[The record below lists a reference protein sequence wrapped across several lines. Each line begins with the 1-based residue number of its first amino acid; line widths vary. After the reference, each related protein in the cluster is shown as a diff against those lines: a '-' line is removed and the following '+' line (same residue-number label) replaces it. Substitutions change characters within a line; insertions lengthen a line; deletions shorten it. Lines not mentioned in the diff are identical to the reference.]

1 MQQEAMELAELLF
14 NKGVII
20 LVAVIIALVIQH
32 IAVRLAHRVLDA
44 SNVPSVSILINI
56 LRGLIWFLAL
66 LSVMEPVFGVAPSY
80 FVATLGVVSVAVS
93 LGLQDTISN
102 IIGGLSLMLAHV
114 IKPGDEIAVGS
125 VTGEVT
131 DVTWRSTTVRN
142 RSGAVE
148 VIPNSVLNK
157 TSLTRRIPFEV
168 GRVDVP
174 FDAVQGADLTAITNE
189 ILPVVEEAL
198 GEYRDPAIPTLVLF
212 SSMEAYGIKGTII
225 AHVNKDIM
233 TGVAAD
239 KIVRALEGK
248 PWIASA
254 LNNN

>member
-1 MQQEAMELAELLF
+1 MQEDAVELVQLLI
-14 NKGVII
+14 NKGLVI
-20 LVAVIIALVIQH
+20 VSAVIIALVIQH
-32 IAVRLAHRVLDA
+32 FAVRLAHKVLDA
-44 SNVPSVSILINI
+44 SSVPSVSILINI
-56 LRGLIWFLAL
+56 LRGIIWFLAL
-66 LSVMEPVFGVAPSY
+66 LSIVEPVFGVAPSY

-102 IIGGLSLMLAHV
+102 IIGGLSLMLGHV

-142 RSGAVE
+142 RGGAVE

-157 TSLTRRIPFEV
+157 TSLTRRIPYEV

-174 FDAVQGADLTAITNE
+174 FAVKPGADLAAITDE
-189 ILPVVEEAL
+189 VLPLVEEVL
-198 GEYRDPAIPTLVLF
+198 GQYRDPAIQTQVLF
-212 SSMEAYGIKGTII
+212 ASMDAYGTKGTII
-225 AHVNKDIM
+225 AHVNKEMM
-233 TGVAAD
+233 TAVAAD
-239 KIVRALEGK
+239 KIVRALQGK

-254 LNNN
+254 LND